1 MSDQSGNQ
9 PNLYGNALR
18 AMRRT
23 FLLVGLFS
31 AVINLLM
38 LTGSLYMLQVYDRV
52 LSSGSVPTL
61 LGLFAVV
68 VVLYVFLGLYEFV
81 RSRLLSR
88 ASYQLDTVIGAEA
101 FRVWL
106 RVNVPGERRQAEGQP
121 LQDLEVVRNF
131 LGSPAI
137 LGLYDTPWIPFYLA
151 IVFFIHPW
159 LGILT
164 IAGAVIVAFAA
175 VLNRLL
181 TQEAISRSMAAEAS
195 ERGFSEHG
203 RRSAEVIQ
211 ALGMQGRIIEKWK
224 QMHHARLGV
233 GQVGGDI
240 SEVVSAFSKAFR
252 LLLQSAMLTLAAYL
266 VLQQE
271 ITAGMIIASSIIA
284 GRALAPVDQVIGQWR
299 MIARADESHKRLRAF
314 FEGRPAERPRIILP
328 DPTGVLSVSMLTKL
342 APGAAPEKERAR
354 ILDQVSFQL
363 QPGDG
368 LGVIGNSAAGKST
381 LARLLVG
388 AWQADSGEIRLDGA
402 TLDQW
407 DPVALGRSIGY
418 LPQTLDMLPGTIRDN
433 IARFDPAADDTMV
446 IEAARLAGVHEMIL
460 RLPDG
465 YASHVGGGDQPL
477 SGGQIQR
484 LGLARALY
492 GWPKIIVLDEPNSNM
507 DVGGDDA
514 LCAAIL
520 EMRKLGSVVIVM
532 AHRPSAIAAVNKLM
546 ILHQGT
552 LAQFGDKVEVLRS
565 AGSRREPPPSPS
577 ALQPSA
583 SPAPKSQ
590 PTSVI
595 PVAKTASTL
604 PATPETERDAEP
616 EPQDL
621 NHSTSS
627 ISALLQSRRR

>member
-1 MSDQSGNQ
+1 MNDQSGDQ
-9 PNLYGNALR
+9 PNLYRKALR

-31 AVINLLM
+31 AIINLLM

-68 VVLYVFLGLYEFV
+68 VVLYAFLGLYEFV

-121 LQDLEVVRNF
+121 LQDLEVVRTF
-131 LGSPAI
+131 LASPAI

-159 LGILT
+159 LGFLT
-164 IAGAVIVAFAA
+164 IAGAVIVALAA
-175 VLNRLL
+175 VLNRFL

-224 QMHHARLGV
+224 QMHRARLGI

-299 MIARADESHKRLRAF
+299 MIARAGEAHKRLRAF
-314 FEGRPAERPRIILP
+314 FDGRPAERPRIKLP

-354 ILDQVSFQL
+354 ILDQISFQL

-388 AWQADSGEIRLDGA
+388 AWQANSGEIRLDGA

-446 IEAARLAGVHEMIL
+446 IDAARLAGVHEMIL

-465 YASHVGGGDQPL
+465 YASQVGGGDQPL

-484 LGLARALY
+484 LGLARALL
-492 GWPKIIVLDEPNSNM
+492 WPAQDH
-507 DVGGDDA
+507 
-514 LCAAIL
+514 CA
-520 EMRKLGSVVIVM
+520 G
-532 AHRPSAIAAVNKLM
+532 
-546 ILHQGT
+546 
-552 LAQFGDKVEVLRS
+552 
-565 AGSRREPPPSPS
+565 
-577 ALQPSA
+577 
-583 SPAPKSQ
+583 
-590 PTSVI
+590 
-595 PVAKTASTL
+595 
-604 PATPETERDAEP
+604 
-616 EPQDL
+616 
-621 NHSTSS
+621 
-627 ISALLQSRRR
+627 

>member
-1 MSDQSGNQ
+1 MSEQLGIQ
-9 PNLYGNALR
+9 PNLYRSALR

-23 FLLVGLFS
+23 FVLVGLFS
-31 AVINLLM
+31 AIINLLM

-68 VVLYVFLGLYEFV
+68 VVLYAFLGLYEFV

-88 ASYQLDTVIGAEA
+88 ASYQLDNAIGSEA

-106 RVNVPGERRQAEGQP
+106 RANLPGEPRRAEGHP

-131 LGSPAI
+131 IASPAI

-159 LGILT
+159 LGVLT
-164 IAGAVIVAFAA
+164 ISGAVIVALAA
-175 VLNRLL
+175 FLNRFL
-181 TQEAISRSMAAEAS
+181 TQEAISRSMSTEAS
-195 ERGFSEHG
+195 ERGFSENG
-203 RRSAEVIQ
+203 RRNAEVIQ
-211 ALGMQGRIIEKWK
+211 ALGMQGRIIEKWR
-224 QMHHARLGV
+224 QMHRARLGM

-240 SEVVSAFSKAFR
+240 SEMVSAFSKAFR

-299 MIARADESHKRLRAF
+299 MIARSGEAHKRLQAF
-314 FEGRPAERPRIILP
+314 FDDRQTERPRINLP
-328 DPTGVLSVSMLTKL
+328 APTGILSVSKLTKL
-342 APGAAPEKERAR
+342 APGNAPKKERAR
-354 ILDQVSFQL
+354 ILDGVSFQL

-388 AWQADSGEIRLDGA
+388 AWRADSGEIRLDGA
-402 TLDQW
+402 TQEQW
-407 DPVALGRSIGY
+407 DPIDLGRSIGY
-418 LPQTLDMLPGTIRDN
+418 LPQSLDMLPGTIRDN
-433 IARFDPAADDTMV
+433 IARFDPSADDVVV

-465 YASHVGGGDQPL
+465 YATYVGGSDQPL

-484 LGLARALY
+484 VGLARALY
-492 GWPKIIVLDEPNSNM
+492 GNPKIIVLDEPNSNM

-520 EMRKLGSVVIVM
+520 KMRSLGSVVIVM

-546 ILHQGT
+546 VLHQGK
-552 LAQFGDKVEVLRS
+552 LAQFGEKAEVLLAAGGKGAPSSSSVPMS
-565 AGSRREPPPSPS
+565 APGPQPKPSKPAPMMQPTTDPSVTSPPSP
-577 ALQPSA
+577 
-583 SPAPKSQ
+583 
-590 PTSVI
+590 
-595 PVAKTASTL
+595 
-604 PATPETERDAEP
+604 EP
-616 EPQDL
+616 EGVNDDKKS
-621 NHSTSS
+621 N
-627 ISALLQSRRR
+627 SAQFQSRRR